1 MDKAAL
7 KAYEATH
14 LDLFSGIGGFALA
27 AQWAGFRTIG
37 FCEIDK
43 YCQKVL
49 VKNFGAVLA
58 DPTGSRCSEA
68 RKHNGRLSSLPA
80 RLGECSRI
88 YSDIFALDGTQFAGV
103 DLITGGFP
111 CQPFSVAGKRRGK
124 EDDRYLWP
132 QMLRVITEARP
143 NWIVAENVP
152 GFLSME
158 QFDVLLEMEADGS
171 AKGECG
177 DLVHRVGR
185 GIADEAVEAL
195 ESIGYDVQPFTIP
208 ACAVDAKH
216 RRKRVWIMGVS
227 ECAGRK
233 ARQSTSKTLGHRN
246 PIVSTNRNA
255 ANAQSSERES
265 TSDSRNG
272 RNGFANYCVWPD
284 EQEWF
289 PQSPI
294 CRVAHGVSNRVDRL
308 KGLGNAIVPQVAYE
322 ILREIRKL
330 I

>member
-185 GIADEAVEAL
+185 GIADEAVEL
-195 ESIGYDVQPFTIP
+195 LNRSVTMSNRLLFRLVPSMPSTEENESGLWVSPSAQDGRRGNQPARPWDTGIP
-208 ACAVDAKH
+208 L
-216 RRKRVWIMGVS
+216 S
-227 ECAGRK
+227 
-233 ARQSTSKTLGHRN
+233 QQ
-246 PIVSTNRNA
+246 IVMLPTPK
-255 ANAQSSERES
+255 AQSANQPAIHGTGGMDLQTTVCGRTNKSGSLNPQFVEWLMGFPIGWTDLKDSATPSSRKSRTKSCAKSES
-265 TSDSRNG
+265 
-272 RNGFANYCVWPD
+272 
-284 EQEWF
+284 
-289 PQSPI
+289 
-294 CRVAHGVSNRVDRL
+294 
-308 KGLGNAIVPQVAYE
+308 
-322 ILREIRKL
+322 
-330 I
+330 